1 MYLRRFWPDSIDSTI
16 KCLAQIGDADNRSLD
31 QAKFV
36 AHHHPDNSRTAFH
49 WTRRLSEFYARLGYL
64 FCFHSNTSN
73 CPKDQHS
80 RHTRAGTCI
89 VVVLLAVANCAFA
102 LDPHKQID
110 QYAHDSWNSR
120 HDFPGEAVYQ
130 ILQTKDGFLWL
141 RTASGLI
148 RFDGVRFV
156 SMDTIIGNEPIKAI
170 AQSEDGNLLIRTT
183 TRTVNYADGN
193 FTDHLPAAPL
203 PDGDI
208 RTLFESSDNEIIVG
222 SDNFIYA
229 VRRDK
234 IHLLKEATGWID
246 SYLKDDHGNLLI
258 GGARALYT
266 YSDGKITTT
275 NVDVKRAGAYAL
287 GRDSRNRILVGTNDG
302 LFRLGLDGHTLE
314 PVERSAIHT
323 TVKAILTDRR
333 GNEWIGTSGGLFRIV
348 GDKVTSYTA
357 ADGLNDSDV
366 LSLMEDREG
375 SLWVGT
381 SNGLDRFRDPGLT
394 PIGSKDG
401 LPASDTTSIIEARDG
416 SLYVFCLGGGL
427 ARIKDGQPTLFSR
440 KQDAALFSGHLVF
453 ESKDNSIWAGT
464 TVGLMHFINGR
475 MTLYP
480 YTGRL
485 VDKFVSAMTE
495 DEEGLIITT
504 SETLAFRYKDGALS
518 PFTIRGQ
525 TTPLSAPG
533 NYTFTIYTDPSGT
546 LWFGTVKGLFKFAK
560 GAPPFQARQAGIDF
574 PVTGI
579 SPDNQGNL
587 WLGGR
592 TPGIVRFRIRDG
604 QITHFSRKM
613 GLFDEYASRALPDR
627 EGNIWFSTTNG
638 IYMASGKELDEVA
651 DGRLQHVQSRV
662 FGIEDGMATRE
673 ASGQAVGQGGLVARD
688 GKLWFTTIKGL
699 IVIDP
704 EHLVKNSQAPSV
716 VIEDVVV
723 GNNARSAN
731 QDIRIA
737 PGVENIEFHYTALSL
752 LVPKRVHFK
761 YQLQGYDPDWVDAG
775 SRRDAFYTN
784 LPPGNYRFRVIACN
798 NDGVWNYAGAS
809 VGIVLEPHFYQ
820 TVWFYCLCGLGL
832 FGIVFGIHRLNTQRI
847 RNEAERLSRMVDERT
862 KDLQLAERAAAAANR
877 SKSEFLA
884 NMSHEIRTPMN
895 GVIGMTELVLDTEL
909 TRDQRDCLE
918 TVKLSADSLLTVIND
933 ILDFSKIEAGKI
945 DLEEIDFNLR
955 NCVEETLKTLASNAN
970 LKGLEL
976 LCDIAPDVPQF
987 VSGDSTRLRQILLNL
1002 VSNAIKFTDSGEV
1015 ALSVAVER
1023 EDSEARILCFCV
1035 SDTGLGIPAE
1045 KQESIFS
1052 PFTQADSS
1060 TTRKHGGTGLGLTI
1074 SARLASMMGGK
1085 IWVESQ
1091 VSHGSRFFFTARF
1104 GAPADQHGSD
1114 AKAAPESLSG
1124 MRVLVADDN
1133 ETNRRILKGT
1143 LEFWHAQPT
1152 CVESG
1157 RAAVRELLVAI
1168 DAGKPYQLLIT
1179 DMHMPDQDGF
1189 GLVEEIRRTPQVA
1202 STSVVML
1209 SSGGSR
1215 GDAERC
1221 HQLEIVSSLSKPV
1234 RRSELHAAVLAVR
1247 GKSEAE
1253 TTSPGKANTAENQ
1266 QRDKGLHILL
1276 AEDNRVNR
1284 EVASRY
1290 LKKMGHSLVIA
1301 ENGLQALTMLSQGS
1315 FDLVLMDVQMPEL
1328 DGIAATE
1335 RIRKKEQSTG
1345 LHIPIVAMTAHAMN
1359 GDRERCLAAGMD
1371 GYVSKPIKAP
1381 DLEAAIMSAMR
1392 TRNAEQPVA

>member
-1 MYLRRFWPDSIDSTI
+1 MYLRRFWLDPTDSAI
-16 KCLAQIGDADNRSLD
+16 KSFAQIEDADNGRLD
-31 QAKFV
+31 QETLV
-36 AHHHPDNSRTAFH
+36 VNHQHPDNSRKQLS
-49 WTRRLSEFYARLGYL
+49 WTRRSSDLCARRSYL
-64 FCFHSNTSN
+64 FRSQASTFN
-73 CPKDQHS
+73 CPRYSHS
-80 RHTRAGTCI
+80 RLAKAGI
-89 VVVLLAVANCAFA
+89 GILVLLLAFATCAFG
-102 LDPHKQID
+102 LDPNKKID

-130 ILQTKDGFLWL
+130 IVQTKDGFLWL

-148 RFDGVRFV
+148 RFDGVHFV
-156 SMDTIIGNEPIKAI
+156 SMDNVIGNEPVKAI
-170 AQSEDGNLLIRTT
+170 AQSEDGNLLIRST
-183 TRTVNYADGN
+183 TRTVLYADGN
-193 FTDHLPAAPL
+193 FTDYLPAAPL
-203 PDGDI
+203 PDGEI
-208 RTLFESSDNEIIVG
+208 RTLFESSDHEVIVG

-229 VRRDK
+229 IRRDK
-234 IHLLKEATGWID
+234 IQLLKEATGFID
-246 SYLKDDHGNLLI
+246 SYLKDDHGHLLI

-266 YSDGKITTT
+266 YGDGKIATT
-275 NVDVKRAGAYAL
+275 NVDVKTSGANAL
-287 GRDSRNRILVGTNDG
+287 GRDSSNRILVGTNDG

-314 PVERSAIHT
+314 PVERSAIHG
-323 TVKAILTDRR
+323 TVKTILADRQ
-333 GNEWIGTSGGLFRIV
+333 GNEWIGTSEGLFRIA
-348 GDKVTSYTA
+348 GDKVASYTG

-401 LPASDTTSIIEARDG
+401 LPANDTTSIIQAHDG
-416 SLYVFCLGGGL
+416 SLYVFCGGGGL

-440 KQDAALFSGHLVF
+440 KQDAALFSGHLIF

-464 TVGLMHFINGR
+464 TVGLMRFINGK

-485 VDKFVSAMTE
+485 VDKFVSAMAE
-495 DEEGLIITT
+495 DDEGLIITT
-504 SETLAFRYKDGALS
+504 SETLAFRYKDGALL

-525 TTPLSAPG
+525 TTPLSVPG

-560 GAPPFQARQAGIDF
+560 GAPPSQAKQVGIDF

-579 SPDNQGNL
+579 SPDNKGNL
-587 WLGGR
+587 WLSGR
-592 TPGIVRFRIRDG
+592 IPGIVRFRIRDG
-604 QITHFSRKM
+604 QITHFTRKL
-613 GLFDEYASRALPDR
+613 GLFDEYATKALPDR
-627 EGNIWFSTTNG
+627 QGNIWFSTTNG
-638 IYMASGKELDEVA
+638 IYMASGEELDEVA
-651 DGRLQHVQSRV
+651 DGRLKHVQPRV
-662 FGIEDGMATRE
+662 FGIEDGMVTRE
-673 ASGQAVGQGGLVARD
+673 ATGQAVGQGGLVARD

-704 EHLVKNSQAPSV
+704 NHMVKNSQVPPV
-716 VIEDVVV
+716 VIEDVIV
-723 GNNARSAN
+723 GKNIRRAD
-731 QDIRIA
+731 QDIQVE
-737 PGVENIEFHYTALSL
+737 PGAENIEIHYTALSL
-752 LVPKRVHFK
+752 LVPNRVHFK
-761 YQLQGYDPDWVDAG
+761 YQLEGYDPDWVDAG
-775 SRRDAFYTN
+775 SRRDAFYTH
-784 LPPGNYRFRVIACN
+784 LPPGTYRFHVIACN
-798 NDGVWNYAGAS
+798 NDGVWNSTGAS
-809 VGIVLEPHFYQ
+809 VGIVLKPHFYQ
-820 TVWFYCLCGLGL
+820 TFWFYWVSGLGL
-832 FGIVFGIHRLNTQRI
+832 LWIVFGIHRLNTRRLRKQS
-847 RNEAERLSRMVDERT
+847 EHLSRMVDERT

-909 TRDQRDCLE
+909 TKDQRDCLE

-945 DLEEIDFNLR
+945 DLEVIDFNLR
-955 NCVEETLKTLASNAN
+955 NCVEETLKTFAFNAN
-970 LKGLEL
+970 SKGLEL

-987 VSGDSTRLRQILLNL
+987 VLGDSTRLRQVLLNL
-1002 VSNAIKFTDSGEV
+1002 VSNAIKFTDTGEV

-1023 EDSEARILCFCV
+1023 NDSEARTLRFCV

-1052 PFTQADSS
+1052 PFIQADSS

-1091 VSHGSRFFFTARF
+1091 PGQGSRFFFTARF
-1104 GAPADQHGSD
+1104 GAPAVQHQSD
-1114 AKAAPESLSG
+1114 AKAMPESLFG
-1124 MRVLVADDN
+1124 MKILVTDDN

-1143 LEFWHAQPT
+1143 LELWQAHPT

-1157 RAAVRELLVAI
+1157 KAAVRELLAAV

-1189 GLVEEIRRTPQVA
+1189 GLVEEIRRTPRIA

-1221 HQLEIVSSLSKPV
+1221 HQLKIVSSLSKPV
-1234 RRSELHAAVLAVR
+1234 RRSELQAAVLDVR
-1247 GKSEAE
+1247 GLSVAAAN
-1253 TTSPGKANTAENQ
+1253 PGNTNPAQNHQ
-1266 QRDKGLHILL
+1266 PDKGLHILL

-1284 EVASRY
+1284 EVASRF
-1290 LKKMGHSLVIA
+1290 LKKMGHTLVIA
-1301 ENGLQALTMLSQGS
+1301 ENGREALTKLSQES

-1328 DGIAATE
+1328 DGITATQL
-1335 RIRKKEQSTG
+1335 IREEEKSTG
-1345 LHIPIVAMTAHAMN
+1345 LHIPIVAMTAHAMT
-1359 GDRERCLAAGMD
+1359 GDRERCKAAGMD
-1371 GYVSKPIKAP
+1371 GYVSKPVKAS
-1381 DLEAAIMSAMR
+1381 DLEAAIANAMQ
-1392 TRNAEQPVA
+1392 NNNSGQPVA